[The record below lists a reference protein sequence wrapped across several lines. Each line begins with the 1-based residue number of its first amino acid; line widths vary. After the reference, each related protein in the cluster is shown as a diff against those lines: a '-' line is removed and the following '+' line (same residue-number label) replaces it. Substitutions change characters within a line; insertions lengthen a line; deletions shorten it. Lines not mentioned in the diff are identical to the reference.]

1 MSRKGEKVPG
11 HGTAAGKH
19 PGEQRPLTS
28 VSTRRQRIATIARKY
43 PGSPIS
49 TLSHHMDLLWMQQA
63 YRQLNRHS
71 AVGVD
76 GESVAAFG
84 ERLDERLL
92 ELLEQAKSGS
102 YRAPPVLRK
111 QIPKNEKETRPIG
124 IPTTA
129 NKVLER
135 AVVMLLEPIYEQDF
149 MDDSYGFRLNRGTHD
164 ALEVIRQWLMRKGGG
179 WILDVDVQ
187 KYFDTIQHGPLRD
200 IVRNRVKDGVILRLI
215 NKWLKAGVW
224 ENGQIEYNT
233 EGTPQG
239 GVISPMLSNIYLNEA
254 LDQWFIREVQ
264 PRLRGEAKLVRF
276 ADDFVILF
284 AHKADAEQVKG
295 LLPERF
301 RQYGLTIHPEKT
313 KLVDF
318 RRPDRAAKGKPQTF
332 DFLGFTHYWGSTRN
346 QGRAVK
352 KKTAAKKFKRAVQ
365 AIDEWCKANRHVS
378 VRHQHAKLCQKIRG
392 HYAYYGVTGNS
403 RALGRFLE
411 LVRKCWR
418 KWLNRRNNHSGMP
431 WARFNA
437 MIRSPYA
444 LPPPRILRRSDPQT
458 HFVF

>member
-19 PGEQRPLTS
+19 AGEQRPLTS
-28 VSTRRQRIATIARKY
+28 VSTRRQRIAAIAQKY
-43 PGSPIS
+43 PDSPIT
-49 TLSHHMDLLWMQQA
+49 TLSHHMDLLWMREA
-63 YRQLNRHS
+63 FGQLNRRS

-84 ERLDERLL
+84 EQLDERLP

-111 QIPKNEKETRPIG
+111 QIPKNGKESRPIG

-135 AVVMLLEPIYEQDF
+135 AVTMLLEPIYEQDF
-149 MDDSYGFRLNRGTHD
+149 IDGSYGFRLNRNTHD
-164 ALEVIRQWLMRKGGG
+164 ALEVIRRSLMEMGGG
-179 WILDVDVQ
+179 WVLDVDVQ
-187 KYFDTIQHGPLRD
+187 KYFDTIQHNHLRD
-200 IVRNRVKDGVILRLI
+200 IVCQRVKDGVILRLI

-239 GVISPMLSNIYLNEA
+239 GVISPMLSNIYLNEV
-254 LDQWFIREVQ
+254 LDQWFVRQVQ
-264 PRLRGEAKLVRF
+264 PRLRGKAKLVRF

-284 AHKADAEQVKG
+284 ERKADAERVKD

-301 RQYGLTIHPEKT
+301 GQYGLTIHPEKT
-313 KLVDF
+313 QLVDF
-318 RRPDRAAKGKPQTF
+318 RRPDRAGKIQPQTF
-332 DFLGFTHYWGSTRN
+332 DFLGFTHYWGQTLKK
-346 QGRAVK
+346 GLAVK
-352 KKTAAKKFKRAVQ
+352 KKTAGKKFKRAVQ
-365 AIDEWCKANRHVS
+365 AIDDWCKANRHTPVK
-378 VRHQHAKLCQKIRG
+378 HQHAKLCQKIRG

-403 RALGRFLE
+403 RALGEFLD
-411 LVRKCWR
+411 LVRKSWR
-418 KWLNRRNNHSGMP
+418 KWLNRRNNKNGMP
-431 WARFNA
+431 WDRFNA
-437 MIRSPYA
+437 MTRHPYA
-444 LPPPRILRRSDPQT
+444 LPPPRIVRRSNPQT
-458 HFVF
+458 LFVF